1 MNLNPVANAIGF
13 FFLKKASARE
23 GEGAG
28 RGPGGLRK
36 SVQVSVAQ
44 ASLLACMTERS
55 HGRIASTP
63 SWVPSRKNKA
73 FYL

>member
-1 MNLNPVANAIGF
+1 MF
-13 FFLKKASARE
+13 FIDKVLAALARE

-63 SWVPSRKNKA
+63 SWGPSRIMKKEC
-73 FYL
+73 

>member
-1 MNLNPVANAIGF
+1 MGKE
-13 FFLKKASARE
+13 KKASAKD

-28 RGPGGLRK
+28 RGPCDLRK

-55 HGRIASTP
+55 HGRIASTL
-63 SWVPSRKNKA
+63 SWGPSRIILNEFLFIKH
-73 FYL
+73 FVF